1 MSLSN
6 LEHYLN
12 DHLAGAAGALVL
24 VEDLS
29 KRENSGIDA
38 EFFKR
43 LHEQIYADREL
54 LIRLMDLAN
63 MERSSLLQAV
73 GGVTARIGRLKLAW
87 EGFNPGELGLFEA
100 LEVLAIGI
108 QGKRL
113 LWHALA
119 EVAADFEAWS
129 EIGFAALAEKA
140 RNQRDEVE
148 KKRLAVAR
156 QALSK

>member
-24 VEDLS
+24 VADLS

-38 EFFKR
+38 GFFKQ
-43 LHEQIYADREL
+43 LHERIFADREL
-54 LIRLMDLAN
+54 LVRLMKLAN
-63 MERSSLLQAV
+63 LQSSSFLQAI
-73 GGVTARIGRLKLAW
+73 GGATARIGRLKLAW

-100 LEVLAIGI
+100 LEMLAIGI

-113 LWHALA
+113 LWDALA
-119 EVAADFEAWS
+119 ELAPDFKEWTG
-129 EIGFAALAEKA
+129 IDFAALAQSAED
-140 RNQRDEVE
+140 QRDEVE
-148 KKRLAVAR
+148 KKRLAVVR